1 MASFDNSVKE
11 MIIEHEGVKFTNR
24 PNDRG
29 GPTKFG
35 ITLRFFKEC
44 LGDHKTVEDLKNLT
58 QEQALDIYEKF
69 IWNDYRFSRF
79 LDQKVAN
86 KVFDMVV
93 NMGDVQAVKILQRA
107 CNDFGAWLPLV
118 VDGILGSKTVGFANN
133 VNSAALLLQI
143 KKRCV
148 RFYLDIIDRDPK
160 QIENKKGW
168 LRRAES

>member
-1 MASFDNSVKE
+1 MSSFDDSIKN
-11 MIIEHEGVKFTNR
+11 MIIENEGTKFTNR

-69 IWNDYRFSRF
+69 IWNDFQFSNF
-79 LDQKVAN
+79 SDQKVAN
-86 KVFDMVV
+86 KVFDMTI
-93 NMGDVQAVKILQRA
+93 NMGHVQAFKILQRA

-118 VDGILGSKTVGFANN
+118 VDGVLGKKTIGF
-133 VNSAALLLQI
+133 VNSISSVALLLQI
-143 KKRCV
+143 RKRCI
-148 RFYLDIIDRDPK
+148 RFYLDIIDRDPTQEK
-160 QIENKKGW
+160 FKKGW